1 MSEQSA
7 SVLEGMKRISKSLQ
21 KLNSHELM
29 TVLEASEIESQD
41 DDTSNLAIGSP
52 SPPMLNPGLSFIKQ
66 VSLYNLV
73 SSMDA
78 SEDFVNVISKE
89 PIHKR
94 PPNSKLLSSQMW
106 ESEMDFDYNDGLEKL
121 QKDLEIVDYLQTKS
135 QGNDNSN
142 LATASS
148 SHPKLVSPGIF
159 TKQDPLYSL
168 VSRMGAIEDSIN
180 VTSKEPSKDI
190 SQEPRASRNTAA
202 ILEDIKRISKSL
214 QKLNPQDLKT
224 VFEASTIKSQGVDT
238 SNLDTDSPSPFRLI
252 PNLSFIKQES
262 LYNLAT
268 RMEALEDSINVIC
281 KESSHRRSLINQVS
295 SSTVWEDDGLEKL
308 QKDLKKADQL
318 QTEPSIA
325 PSIAGIESNDTGIH
339 NSVAGKSSSKIEELC
354 TLLQNQQLVQK
365 QLSEITVER
374 CHLEKWQDEAALP
387 EKNPTLDGQDVNS
400 QKWVTDNP
408 DESYKKQHWIL
419 RLLCCRC
426 LC

>member
-1 MSEQSA
+1 MSQTASQQEKPLSSRRMSEQSA

-142 LATASS
+142 LAT
-148 SHPKLVSPGIF
+148 
-159 TKQDPLYSL
+159 
-168 VSRMGAIEDSIN
+168 
-180 VTSKEPSKDI
+180 
-190 SQEPRASRNTAA
+190 
-202 ILEDIKRISKSL
+202 
-214 QKLNPQDLKT
+214 
-224 VFEASTIKSQGVDT
+224 
-238 SNLDTDSPSPFRLI
+238 
-252 PNLSFIKQES
+252 
-262 LYNLAT
+262 
-268 RMEALEDSINVIC
+268 
-281 KESSHRRSLINQVS
+281 
-295 SSTVWEDDGLEKL
+295 
-308 QKDLKKADQL
+308 
-318 QTEPSIA
+318 
-325 PSIAGIESNDTGIH
+325 
-339 NSVAGKSSSKIEELC
+339 
-354 TLLQNQQLVQK
+354 
-365 QLSEITVER
+365 
-374 CHLEKWQDEAALP
+374 
-387 EKNPTLDGQDVNS
+387 
-400 QKWVTDNP
+400 
-408 DESYKKQHWIL
+408 
-419 RLLCCRC
+419 
-426 LC
+426 